1 MKENINI
8 ETSKI
13 NQEKN
18 KLLLTKNINL
28 IFYLKKKK
36 KKKKKIIL
44 KTTDILNIKPKCIF
58 NKVS

>member
-36 KKKKKIIL
+36 KKKNNSK
-44 KTTDILNIKPKCIF
+44 DH
-58 NKVS
+58 

>member
-13 NQEKN
+13 NKKKK

-28 IFYLKKKK
+28 I
-36 KKKKKIIL
+36 I
-44 KTTDILNIKPKCIF
+44 
-58 NKVS
+58 

>member
-28 IFYLKKKK
+28 IYYLKK